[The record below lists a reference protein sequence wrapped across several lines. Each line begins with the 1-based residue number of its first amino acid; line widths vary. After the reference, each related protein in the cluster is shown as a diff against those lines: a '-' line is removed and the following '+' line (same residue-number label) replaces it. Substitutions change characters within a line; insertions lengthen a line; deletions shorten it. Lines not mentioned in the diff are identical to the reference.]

1 MAPVDGIYTMSQPDM
16 VKVLDDLQPRI
27 VLPMHYF
34 SRDVLEQ
41 FLALEKDRYVV
52 RRIATSPAVVSRD
65 TLPARPEIWVL
76 PDGD

>member
-1 MAPVDGIYTMSQPDM
+1 
-16 VKVLDDLQPRI
+16 
-27 VLPMHYF
+27 
-34 SRDVLEQ
+34 VLEQ